1 MQTDRMQRALHTAL
15 PPEVAARLQQG
26 RGGEKPAER
35 SSDKSAEARP
45 EPEAKPVMRVVD
57 EDEPQPEPTDEAP
70 AKREKP
76 KAKPAPKS
84 VVRHTGSAKRTR
96 GVTADLG
103 ELDLGERIRQITT
116 RMPISLADRLDIAV
130 LRQKRTNGD
139 MRSIQAIMIAGAE
152 RVLEELESDAA

>member
-1 MQTDRMQRALHTAL
+1 MQKALQTAL

-26 RGGEKPAER
+26 RGAEKPVDKPAE
-35 SSDKSAEARP
+35 KPP
-45 EPEAKPVMRVVD
+45 EPEARPVMRVVD
-57 EDEPQPEPTDEAP
+57 DNEPEPVDEAP
-70 AKREKP
+70 AKTP
-76 KAKPAPKS
+76 KAAPKS
-84 VVRHTGSAKRTR
+84 SPKTQVRHTGSAKRTR

-130 LRQKRTNGD
+130 LRQKRTNGS